1 MVISKAYVKASIST
15 ILMLLQQIEG
25 RQENPRKLLGS
36 WEMEMELTAE
46 SRSPSDF
53 QEIFD
58 SYGSG

>member
-1 MVISKAYVKASIST
+1 MVISKAYVKASLST
-15 ILMLLQQIEG
+15 IPMLLQQIGG

-46 SRSPSDF
+46 NRSPGDF
-53 QEIFD
+53 KEIFD